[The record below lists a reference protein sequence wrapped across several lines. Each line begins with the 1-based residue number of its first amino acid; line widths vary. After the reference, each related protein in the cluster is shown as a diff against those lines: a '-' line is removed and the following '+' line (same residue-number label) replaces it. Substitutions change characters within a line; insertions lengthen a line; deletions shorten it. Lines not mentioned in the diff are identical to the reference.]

1 MLLTLYHIAQTMM
14 ISWMVWTT
22 ARTWM
27 TSTLKNSTRSAKT
40 GQLEKIEDLLEQ
52 FQAQVGKVRVRFNL
66 VTRAGPPY
74 LSVYINISFCL
85 LYRTLGCSSAPCIP
99 IIYRHLQNYSCF
111 PLRIYKCS
119 ICFGEY
125 LCQLW
130 RVFGMLWSVPVSA
143 LESLWYALECTLESL
158 WYALECT
165 CVSFGES
172 LEML

>member
-1 MLLTLYHIAQTMM
+1 MM

-85 LYRTLGCSSAPCIP
+85 LYRTLGCSSALCIP
-99 IIYRHLQNYSCF
+99 IIYRHLQNYSYF

-130 RVFGMLWSVPVSA
+130 RVFGMLWSVPWRVFGMLWSVPVSA
-143 LESLWYALECTLESL
+143 LESLWYALECT
-158 WYALECT
+158 
-165 CVSFGES
+165 
-172 LEML
+172 